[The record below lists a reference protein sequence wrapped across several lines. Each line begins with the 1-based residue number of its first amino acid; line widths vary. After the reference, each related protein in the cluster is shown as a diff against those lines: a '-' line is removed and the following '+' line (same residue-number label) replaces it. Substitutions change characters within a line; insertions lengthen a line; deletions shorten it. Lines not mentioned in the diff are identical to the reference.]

1 MSGVAGRS
9 GRRKN
14 FKHQIYDAINN
25 VDANIGEIFQT
36 LIDKAKGGDKE
47 CAMYLVDRV
56 MGRPRQEIDQRVK
69 AMVIVSPD
77 DYEMAVRVAIADEK
91 KLLELPVGT
100 E

>member
-14 FKHQIYDAINN
+14 FKHQCDEAINE
-25 VDANIGEIFQT
+25 VDANIKEIFKT

-47 CAMYLVDRV
+47 SAMYLIDRV
-56 MGRPRQEIDQRVK
+56 MGRPRQEIDQRIK

-91 KLLELPVGT
+91 RLLELPVGT